1 MPDIL
6 SVSLQDIVYARKPG
20 MQKITVQSLI
30 SKVPSSNGILKNWHR
45 FKSTGAL
52 FLLDVLSGSLHMLDE
67 MSWNLIGALE
77 QADRADALERFSSEY
92 GSLAVEEIL
101 EDLNTLIEDGS
112 LSDPDEADPNVDLF
126 ENGPRHIKAMC
137 IHIAH
142 DCNMRCGYCF
152 AGMGGFGGQR
162 VLMKAEVGKAALDFL
177 FKSSGHIRHLEVDF
191 FGGEPLM
198 NFDAVK
204 EIVEYGKEL
213 ERKYDKVLKFTM
225 TTNVL
230 AMDDSIGEY
239 LNQNDMAT
247 VLSIDGRKEVH
258 DAVRRTEDGGPTFE
272 TILENAK
279 RFVKS
284 RDGEDYYV
292 RGTYTV
298 KNKDFS
304 NDVLFMA
311 DQGFKRISFEPVVAD
326 DSSPYAIKDGDLP
339 EIFEEYDRLSTEMV
353 KRSKAGD
360 GFSFF
365 HFDMDVAKGPCIK
378 KRLSGCGA
386 GAEYVAVTP
395 EGDIYPCHQFVG
407 RPEFK
412 MGDVFNGINN
422 EDVGKSFSN
431 ANIQTKEGCSD
442 CWARYYCSGGCHA
455 NAFLFGGDIFKP
467 YEMGCKLT
475 KKRLETALG
484 YQALK

>member
-1 MPDIL
+1 
-6 SVSLQDIVYARKPG
+6 
-20 MQKITVQSLI
+20 MQKITVESLI
-30 SKVPSSNGILKNWHR
+30 SNFPSSNGILKNWHR

-52 FLLDVLSGSLHMLDE
+52 FLLDVLSGSLHTLDD
-67 MSWNLIGALE
+67 MSWNLIAALE
-77 QADRADALERFSSEY
+77 QADRADALEKFSSEY
-92 GSLAVEEIL
+92 GKLALNEIL
-101 EDLNTLIEDGS
+101 EDLNTLIEEGS
-112 LSDPDEADPNVDLF
+112 LSDPDEADPDVNLF

-177 FKSSGHIRHLEVDF
+177 FKASGHIKHLEVDF

-213 ERKYDKVLKFTM
+213 EKKYNKVLKFTM

-247 VLSIDGRKEVH
+247 VLSIDGRKSVH
-258 DAVRRTEDGGPTFE
+258 DAVRRKDDGSPSFD
-272 TILENAK
+272 TILENSK
-279 RFVKS
+279 RFVAS
-284 RDGEDYYV
+284 RNGEDYYV
-292 RGTYTV
+292 RGTYTA

-304 NDVLFMA
+304 NDVIFMA

-326 DSSPYAIKDGDLP
+326 EATSPYAIKDEDLP
-339 EIFEEYDRLSTEMV
+339 QIFEEYDRLAEEMI

-412 MGDVFNGINN
+412 MGDVFSGIDN
-422 EDVGKSFSN
+422 EEVGKTFSN
-431 ANIQTKEGCSD
+431 ANIRTKNGCGD

-455 NAFLFGGDIFKP
+455 NAFQFSNDIFKP